1 VSDEK
6 EQVVDESPAAGEN
19 ETPVAEVE
27 VENEVD
33 SEAEIEA
40 PSLED
45 QLEEAKA
52 QAAEYLDGWQR
63 ARAELAN
70 FKKRTERERVQLK
83 STLRS
88 DIIGDLLP
96 MLDDFDLAF
105 ENLPE
110 DIAVHDWVNG
120 MLLIQRKLISQLNEL
135 GVSSIEAEPGMD
147 FNPELHEAVTAE
159 SSDEFEPGQI
169 VGVMRKGYLLDGRV
183 IRAAMVRV
191 AG

>member
-1 VSDEK
+1 MSDDKEK
-6 EQVVDESPAAGEN
+6 VVDGSPTASEDEN
-19 ETPVAEVE
+19 PIVE
-27 VENEVD
+27 G
-33 SEAEIEA
+33 EIEA
-40 PSLED
+40 ETDDITQTEPPSLEA
-45 QLEEAKA
+45 QLEEVEA

-70 FKKRTERERVQLK
+70 FKKRTERDRKLLK

-88 DIIGDLLP
+88 DIISDLLLV
-96 MLDDFDLAF
+96 LDDFDLAI

-110 DIAVHDWVNG
+110 EIADHDWVNG
-120 MLLIQRKLISQLNEL
+120 MILIQRKLINQLSEL

-147 FNPELHEAVTAE
+147 FDPELHEAVTSE

-169 VGVMRKGYLLDGRV
+169 VGVMRKGYQLDGRV
-183 IRAAMVRV
+183 IRPTMVRV